1 MFAYK
6 MKETIFC
13 VKVTYGLL
21 CRCANCVRIYFYT
34 NSLRQNTRMNV
45 KCRYNE
51 AMLDDESCSGLY
63 DLQTRDVKGG
73 GDVMG
78 RRGGCS

>member
-13 VKVTYGLL
+13 VKVTDRLQMCKLCKNILL
-21 CRCANCVRIYFYT
+21 YQQFKA
-34 NSLRQNTRMNV
+34 NTRMNV

-51 AMLDDESCSGLY
+51 AMLVDESCSGLY
-63 DLQTRDVKGG
+63 DLQTRDGKGG
-73 GDVMG
+73 GV
-78 RRGGCS
+78 RR